1 VTLLLLKAT
10 LSPLL
15 IAAVTVAAR
24 RWGPRVGGFLLG
36 LPIVAGPTLGFYAV
50 EQGSDFAAVAVRA
63 TLLGLVA
70 VGVFCIVYAHAA
82 TRAPWPVCL
91 ALGWSAFGIVTAA
104 SPGVSLPLVA
114 SFVAGVAA
122 LFAARSLLPASTDV
136 TPVARPPRW
145 DLAMR
150 MVSAALLVSILT
162 AAADSLGPLWSGV
175 LTPFPVAVSIM
186 VAFTHAQN
194 GAGAAA
200 RFLHAFLPGLATFAV
215 FCLVLALTL
224 NRAPVAVAFATALAV
239 QIGTQAVYLSRA

>member
-1 VTLLLLKAT
+1 M
-10 LSPLL
+10 
-15 IAAVTVAAR
+15 
-24 RWGPRVGGFLLG
+24 GGFLLG

-70 VGVFCIVYAHAA
+70 VGVFCVVYAHIAR
-82 TRAPWPVCL
+82 RAPWPVCL

-104 SPGVSLPLVA
+104 SLGVSLPLIA
-114 SFVAGVAA
+114 SFAAAVAA
-122 LFAARSLLPASTDV
+122 LFAARSLLPASTDA
-136 TPVARPPRW
+136 TPEARPPRW
-145 DLAMR
+145 DLVMR
-150 MVSAALLVSILT
+150 MVSAALLVTILT

-186 VAFTHAQN
+186 VAFTHARN

-200 RFLHAFLPGLATFAV
+200 RFLYAFLPGLATFAV

-224 NRAPVAVAFATALAV
+224 NRWPVAVAFAMALGV
-239 QIGTQAVYLSRA
+239 QMCTQGAYLARS